1 MLLPLTPLSH
11 LSLGRVMHWLL
22 LAAAVVFET
31 IGTSALKLSNGF
43 TRIGPSAV
51 VVVAYGVSFW
61 LLATVLRSMPVGIA
75 YAVWSGL
82 GIALIAMIGLFVFG
96 QRLDAPALAGI
107 GLIVT
112 GILVI
117 SLFSGATH

>member
-1 MLLPLTPLSH
+1 
-11 LSLGRVMHWLL
+11 MHWLL

-43 TRIGPSAV
+43 TKTAPSAV
-51 VVVAYGVSFW
+51 VVVAYGISFW
-61 LLATVLRSMPVGIA
+61 LLATVLRTMPVGIA

-82 GIALIAMIGLFVFG
+82 GIALIALIGLIAFG
-96 QRLDAPALAGI
+96 QRLDGAALAGI
-107 GLIVT
+107 GLIVA

-117 SLFSGATH
+117 SLFSSATH